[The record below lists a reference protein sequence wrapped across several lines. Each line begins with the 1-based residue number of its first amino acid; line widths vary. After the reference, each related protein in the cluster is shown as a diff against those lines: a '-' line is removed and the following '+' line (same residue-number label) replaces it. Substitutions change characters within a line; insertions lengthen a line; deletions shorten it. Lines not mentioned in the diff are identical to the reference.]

1 MLIFVFIPV
10 CKGQEENISNLPM
23 RKNSLTLLSPSKH
36 YFYPRPVYQL
46 SLTPQQLGH
55 EIDGVMKQF
64 KRIENSIENIF
75 KDDDKY
81 PLMGGSFRIPIW
93 SAIYVNLQK
102 TNINPEFSVTKK
114 LPYAVALS
122 FMGQFDEAIQIGL
135 QLIELDDNN
144 YGAMVFLGMHSAQ
157 RKELFDYLE
166 KAFKHNPIK
175 TIYLLDWQSKFLKIE
190 VDDNTSWDFVDSYLR
205 LIIENQNII
214 EGQPM
219 QLGTAI
225 TLSQTIIAKYYCV
238 KEGKRVLIECDDN
251 FKRKINR
258 TRRYLNLMIQKQNRK
273 EK

>member
-1 MLIFVFIPV
+1 
-10 CKGQEENISNLPM
+10 
-23 RKNSLTLLSPSKH
+23 
-36 YFYPRPVYQL
+36 
-46 SLTPQQLGH
+46 
-55 EIDGVMKQF
+55 
-64 KRIENSIENIF
+64 
-75 KDDDKY
+75 
-81 PLMGGSFRIPIW
+81 
-93 SAIYVNLQK
+93 
-102 TNINPEFSVTKK
+102 
-114 LPYAVALS
+114 
-122 FMGQFDEAIQIGL
+122 
-135 QLIELDDNN
+135 
-144 YGAMVFLGMHSAQ
+144 MVFLGMHSAQ

-238 KEGKRVLIECDDN
+238 KEGKRELIECDDN